1 MLNWYVMRSKPNKEA
16 ALWREL
22 CARRLDSFYPRLRV
36 HPVNPRSR
44 TLRPYF
50 PGYLFLHADLD
61 EVGFTAVQWMPFS
74 MGLVSF
80 DHEPAMVSDSLIHAL
95 RRRVDEIEAAG
106 GEIFDNLKK
115 GDPVL
120 IQDGAFAGYEAIFD
134 TRLPGSERVRVLLS
148 LMNRRQVPLELN
160 TGQIQRKNRR

>member
-22 CARRLDSFYPRLRV
+22 CARRLDSFYPRLRL

-80 DHEPAMVSDSLIHAL
+80 DHEPATVSDSLIRAL
-95 RRRVDEIEAAG
+95 RHRVDEIEAAG

-134 TRLPGSERVRVLLS
+134 ARLPGSERVRVLLS
-148 LMNRRQVPLELN
+148 LMNRRQVPLELK

>member
-61 EVGFTAVQWMPFS
+61 EVGFTAIQWMPFS

-80 DHEPAMVSDSLIHAL
+80 DHEPATVSGSLIHAL

-134 TRLPGSERVRVLLS
+134 ARLPGSERVRVLLS
-148 LMNRRQVPLELN
+148 LMNRRQVPLELK

>member
-134 TRLPGSERVRVLLS
+134 ARLPGSERVRVLLS
-148 LMNRRQVPLELN
+148 LMNRRQVPLELK

>member
-120 IQDGAFAGYEAIFD
+120 IQDGAFAGYEAILD

-148 LMNRRQVPLELN
+148 LMNRRQVPLELK

>member
-1 MLNWYVMRSKPNKEA
+1 MNWYVMRSKPNKEA

-148 LMNRRQVPLELN
+148 LMNRRQVPLELK

>member
-44 TLRPYF
+44 ILRPYF
-50 PGYLFLHADLD
+50 PGYLFLHADLA

-134 TRLPGSERVRVLLS
+134 ARLSGSERVRVLLS
-148 LMNRRQVPLELN
+148 LINRQQVPLELK

>member
-80 DHEPAMVSDSLIHAL
+80 DHEPATVSDSLIHAL

-134 TRLPGSERVRVLLS
+134 ARLPGSERVRVLLS
-148 LMNRRQVPLELN
+148 LMNRRQVPLELK

>member
-148 LMNRRQVPLELN
+148 LMNRRQVPLELK